1 MMKRNG
7 QVGIPIDPG
16 DTSNVFT
23 LYLPVSSEILS
34 ASFKSD
40 NGDYFLL
47 VHYMANEDNSNASF
61 KAFHFETMRYT
72 SSDDFYS
79 KEHHSVH
86 LCSIREGLYTY
97 GVFYTP

>member
-1 MMKRNG
+1 MKREG

-16 DTSNVFT
+16 DTSNSFT
-23 LYLPVSSEILS
+23 LCLPIGAKILS
-34 ASFKSD
+34 ASFKAD

-47 VHYMANEDNSNASF
+47 VHYIANEDNSHATF
-61 KAFHFETMRYT
+61 KEFQFQTMRYA
-72 SSDDFYS
+72 SSEEIIS
-79 KEHHSVH
+79 KDHQSVH